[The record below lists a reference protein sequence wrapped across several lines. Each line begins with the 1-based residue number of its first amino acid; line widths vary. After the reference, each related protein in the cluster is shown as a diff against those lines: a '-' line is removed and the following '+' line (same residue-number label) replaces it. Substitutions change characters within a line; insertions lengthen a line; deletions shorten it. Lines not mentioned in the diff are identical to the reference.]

1 MLNVE
6 IKTSEQ
12 ESSEHWPLIYC
23 HYPYFKCSIIG
34 LEIADPYQKQKKK
47 NETFESLWRTLD
59 CEYTKCYLDINYS
72 SIINLRCSADCTK
85 MKFSIRISPVN
96 VTKSAGNLG
105 RSIPDAAETLNFPLV
120 IAMQNSPTVILLNLG
135 QHPEKVY
142 SGHLY
147 GLLIEVVKL
156 PVF

>member
-1 MLNVE
+1 MSKSKLQNKSQVSIDHWSTVIILILNVLLSVWKLR
-6 IKTSEQ
+6 I
-12 ESSEHWPLIYC
+12 HIRN
-23 HYPYFKCSIIG
+23 
-34 LEIADPYQKQKKK
+34 KKK

-72 SIINLRCSADCTK
+72 SIINLRCSAHCTK

-96 VTKSAGNLG
+96 VAKSAGNLG
-105 RSIPDAAETLNFPLV
+105 RSIPDVAETLNFPLV
-120 IAMQNSPTVILLNLG
+120 TAMQNSPTVILLNLG